1 MGVLLRAYQACCTTA
16 IEHSGGQITR
26 FSGDGIL
33 AYFCYPQ
40 AHEDDAERAVRAAL
54 GIVHDVPRL
63 RPLGDIVLSVRIGIA
78 TGQVL
83 VGELIGEGAS
93 EQIDVVGET
102 PNLAARLQ
110 AQAPANG
117 IIISAGTHRLTEG
130 LFDCVSWARCI

>member
-1 MGVLLRAYQACCTTA
+1 MAVLLRAYQACCTTA
-16 IEHSGGQITR
+16 IEQSGGQITR

-54 GIVHDVPRL
+54 CIVRDVPLL

-83 VGELIGEGAS
+83 VGELIGEGES

-110 AQAPANG
+110 AQAPAEW
-117 IIISAGTHRLTEG
+117 HHH
-130 LFDCVSWARCI
+130 

>member
-1 MGVLLRAYQACCTTA
+1 LTILFSDLAASTELASRLDPEEMGILLRAYQACCTTA
-16 IEHSGGQITR
+16 IERNGGQITR

-40 AHEDDAERAVRAAL
+40 AHEDDAERAIHAAL
-54 GIVHDVPRL
+54 GVVRDVPRL

-93 EQIDVVGET
+93 
-102 PNLAARLQ
+102 
-110 AQAPANG
+110 
-117 IIISAGTHRLTEG
+117 
-130 LFDCVSWARCI
+130 